1 MSDMSSAFGLQRA
14 LDHGIEARNLTDA
27 SAIWSWVQELGCDLV
42 ALRAEAVDVD
52 AVAQHLRALGIEPSD
67 MELRQGPAD
76 RLVATLST
84 PRGLVEF

>member
-1 MSDMSSAFGLQRA
+1 MGPGA
-14 LDHGIEARNLTDA
+14 GIVPFLIDWKGAATPA
-27 SAIWSWVQELGCDLV
+27 ATAPTGCELV

-67 MELRQGPAD
+67 MQLRQGTAD